1 VPDREVG
8 SEFHWDPAALLAAG
22 PADGSHWLPVRPAL
36 FATCCGA
43 LTSLIRLVSPGG
55 RLHLPSFFCMG
66 VAEALSADTPLVWYR
81 QLPDE
86 RGPRMETLH
95 ADPGDIVVAQN
106 LFGRDDREPWD
117 AWAAAH
123 PGVTV
128 IEDHSHD
135 PFSDWART
143 STAAYATAS
152 LRKTLPVP
160 DGGLLWSPRGL
171 DLPEPAGGESPGA
184 GLKLAAMLL
193 KSAWLDGR
201 AVPKDDF
208 RALQQAGECALLG
221 SAGPASTVTRA
232 MLPLLDI
239 GRLRATATHNVA
251 VLATA
256 LTGPVLTGPA
266 LAGPVLT
273 GPAPAARTGS
283 WRVLHGA
290 PAGSASFRVQ
300 LVCADEPA
308 RDALLRH
315 LARHGIFAPVHWRQD
330 RTGFWSGDDE
340 AADLASRLLT
350 VPVDHRCGPDDV
362 SRIADVI
369 RSFDTRAAEPPVRVT
384 AAASQ
389 R

>member
-1 VPDREVG
+1 VPDREIG
-8 SEFHWDPAALLAAG
+8 SEFHWDPAALLAAE
-22 PADGSHWLPVRPAL
+22 PRDSAHWLPVRPAL

-55 RLHLPSFFCMG
+55 RLHMPSYFCMG
-66 VAEALSADTPLVWYR
+66 VAEALSADAPLVWYR
-81 QLPDE
+81 HLPDE

-95 ADPGDIVVAQN
+95 AEPGDVVVAQN
-106 LFGRDDREPWD
+106 LFGRDAREPWD

-152 LRKTLPVP
+152 LRKTMPVP

-184 GLKLAAMLL
+184 ALKLAAMLL
-193 KSAWLDGR
+193 KAAWLDGR
-201 AVPKDDF
+201 AVPKNDF
-208 RALQQAGECALLG
+208 RALQQAGEEALLG
-221 SAGPASTVTRA
+221 STGPASTLTRA
-232 MLPLLDI
+232 VLPLLDI
-239 GRLRATATHNVA
+239 GGLRATATRNA
-251 VLATA
+251 A
-256 LTGPVLTGPA
+256 A
-266 LAGPVLT
+266 LAAALP
-273 GPAPAARTGS
+273 ARTAT

-290 PAGSASFRVQ
+290 PAGSASFRLQ
-300 LVCADEPA
+300 LVCADEPV

-315 LARHGIFAPVHWRQD
+315 LGQHGIYAPVHWRQD
-330 RTGFWSGDDE
+330 REGFFSGDDE
-340 AADLASRLLT
+340 AADLASRMLT
-350 VPVDHRCGPDDV
+350 VPVDHRCRLDDV
-362 SRIADVI
+362 RRIADVLLE
-369 RSFDTRAAEPPVRVT
+369 FHARAVGPPARVP
-384 AAASQ
+384 AAAVQ